1 MIAPQDVERLT
12 KSTEKHCLT
21 LYFNTRSD
29 QARASYP
36 ARLRSLLRGVR
47 DSVPTEDHK
56 AYDQIVAKASNFI
69 GQYQPAGNSVLIF
82 AGPKSWDEFSSRV
95 PVRDE
100 VTWGQPNT
108 AQLLWLLEEYR
119 PYGVL
124 VAGIEHVRFLA
135 VRFGEFEAFQEFH
148 ADIDT
153 SQWREQRVGA
163 SGRGGAVQKGGRSPD
178 AFDHR
183 YMEQV
188 KHFWKTLHKPL
199 AELVERYH
207 IRRLVLAG
215 TKSVLPEFAR
225 SLPPGISN
233 LVVTQLNMETF
244 TNAAD
249 AVQKVYPGITAW
261 EQQRERG
268 VVAELLGAAGVGG
281 KKAAVGVAPVLK
293 YVQDGR
299 AASLVLAKDFD
310 AEVSHCGKCRYVGP
324 GSDAQCPKCSAD
336 DMVKASL
343 AGILPRLMVDHGLP
357 VEVVKGEA
365 AAELTRSGGVGAFLR
380 F

>member
-1 MIAPQDVERLT
+1 MIIPQDVKRLT
-12 KSTEKHCLT
+12 ESTDRHSLT

-29 QARASYP
+29 QPRAGYAARF
-36 ARLRSLLRGVR
+36 RSLLRGIEPT
-47 DSVPTEDHK
+47 VPSKDRKLYE
-56 AYDQIVAKASNFI
+56 QVVAKLTNFLT
-69 GQYQPAGNSVLIF
+69 QYTPGGNSLLVF
-82 AGPKSWDEFSSRV
+82 AAPKSWDEFASRV

-100 VTWGQPNT
+100 AWWGQPNT

-135 VRFGEFEAFQEFH
+135 VRLNEFEAFQEFH
-148 ADIDT
+148 AEIDT
-153 SQWREQRVGA
+153 SEWRKQQVG
-163 SGRGGAVQKGGRSPD
+163 SKGRGGAVQKGGRNVE

-225 SLPPGISN
+225 SLPAGIGN

-244 TNAAD
+244 TSPTD
-249 AVQKVYPGITAW
+249 AVHRVFPGIVAW
-261 EQQRERG
+261 EQQRERAI
-268 VVAELLGAAGVGG
+268 VTELLNAAGIS
-281 KKAAVGVAPVLK
+281 KKAAVGIDPVLK
-293 YVQDGR
+293 FVQDGR
-299 AASLVLAKDFD
+299 ASRLIVVKDFD
-310 AEVSHCGKCRYVGP
+310 AQVGRCGKCQHLSAGANGR
-324 GSDAQCPKCSAD
+324 CPKCSAA
-336 DMVKASL
+336 DMSKASL
-343 AGILPRLMVDHGLP
+343 AGVLPRLVVEHGLP
-357 VEVVKGEA
+357 VEIVKGEA
-365 AAELTRSGGVGAFLR
+365 ATELTRSGGVGTFLR